1 MKTEENIAFG
11 KRIAFLRKAA
21 GYSQEQLAFECD
33 VDRTYIGTIERGEK
47 SPTLNTIA
55 KIARAL
61 GITKSEL
68 FNY

>member
-11 KRIAFLRKAA
+11 KRVAFLRKAA